1 MRKSWGK
8 RREIFMPTY
17 AEITGQLLK
26 DAAAFFRTLAEQNQ
40 TIADQMNQNA
50 TVFEQLSV
58 LVLQDP
64 LGKVENDTY
73 AVLAARLLKD
83 AAGFFLEL
91 AEKNEPIREQM
102 TMNADVYNQ
111 IANLVVSNPYGI
123 IE

>member
-1 MRKSWGK
+1 
-8 RREIFMPTY
+8 MPTY

-26 DAAAFFRTLAEQNQ
+26 DAAAFFRTLAEQNH

-50 TVFEQLSV
+50 TVFEQLSA
-58 LVLQDP
+58 LVVQDP

-73 AVLAARLLKD
+73 AVLSARLLKD

-111 IANLVVSNPYGI
+111 IADLVVSNPYGI